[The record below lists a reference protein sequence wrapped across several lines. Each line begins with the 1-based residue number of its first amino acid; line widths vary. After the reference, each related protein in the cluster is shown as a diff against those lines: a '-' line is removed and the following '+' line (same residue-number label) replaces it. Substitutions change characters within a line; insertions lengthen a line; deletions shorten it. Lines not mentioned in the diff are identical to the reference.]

1 MKKDNFFKRF
11 ARWVARMFG
20 YKAEN
25 KFARVVW
32 YVFATS
38 AAIVTLYVAVVLTT
52 EIIDE
57 VGDIRSNNRRR
68 RITNSPTYLHEYCN
82 QYVSPYVIY
91 HDGYPGYLYNT
102 TLGHRTATG
111 IQWICKSSDGDS
123 LAVFCTNDEH
133 QRGYFNRFT
142 GEVVVPAQYDK
153 AWIFSEGVAC
163 VLENGTLK
171 FIGHDGKTVIDKH
184 FPYLQCIDDYC
195 FHNGLCLMQGDC
207 GHIGLIDRN
216 GEWKVEPNYS
226 YIGYESKGFWLI
238 QDLNGRQ
245 GLLRADGEPFMPIEY
260 ESVTVRNTDVISV
273 LTQNHLD
280 QLYDFEGNLIN
291 PCDYHEVLKMEY
303 TTDEYDE
310 YGNLKEAT
318 AHCLKYRSSD
328 YHYGLMDRTG
338 NMVTLPLYDCIIA
351 IGMNLYF
358 CDGDEGAVILNDKGK
373 ECGQKL

>member
-1 MKKDNFFKRF
+1 MNKDNLLKKA

-25 KFARVVW
+25 KFARGLW
-32 YVFATS
+32 YVFAT
-38 AAIVTLYVAVVLTT
+38 AASVVTLIIAIALIDLVVDG
-52 EIIDE
+52 IK
-57 VGDIRSNNRRR
+57 DICSSRKYQRMV
-68 RITNSPTYLHEYCN
+68 NSPTYLHDYYN
-82 QYVSPYVIY
+82 QYVSPYVVY
-91 HDGYPGYLYNT
+91 HDGYPSYLYNT
-102 TLGHRTATG
+102 TVGHRTLTD

-123 LAVFCTNDEH
+123 LAVYCTNDEH
-133 QRGYFNRFT
+133 KRGYFNRFT
-142 GEVVVPAQYDK
+142 GEVAVPAQYDK

-171 FIGHDGKTVIDKH
+171 FIGHDGKTVIDKR
-184 FPYLQCIDDYC
+184 FPYMHCIDDYC
-195 FHNGLCLMQGDC
+195 FHNGLCLMQGDN

-238 QDLNGRQ
+238 QDLKGLQ

-260 ESVTVRNTDVISV
+260 VAVTVRNTNVISV
-273 LTQNHLD
+273 LRQDHLD
-280 QLYDFEGNLIN
+280 QLYDFEGKLIN
-291 PCDYHEVLKMEY
+291 SCDYREVLKIEY

-318 AHCLKYRSSD
+318 AHCLNYRSSD

-338 NMVTLPLYDCIIA
+338 NMVTLPLYDCITA
-351 IGMNLYF
+351 IGVNLYF
-358 CDGDEGAVILNDKGK
+358 CEGDEGAVILNDKGQ
-373 ECGQKL
+373 ECGRKL